1 MKNRKNRMYGYHK
14 YLSSTG
20 SEGFKQIRS
29 TTSSTTVAHQSQKY
43 FCHLFWRPDS
53 GMAARWTQFA
63 QNAWFWC
70 PKSMKILVSTLT
82 SRSSNS
88 MMPRSLRM
96 FGHVFNV
103 YSSRSRDLEGPYTER
118 KSSRDR
124 KLGQQLDDFC
134 IFGVPAI
141 CPSLSVC

>member
-1 MKNRKNRMYGYHK
+1 
-14 YLSSTG
+14 
-20 SEGFKQIRS
+20 
-29 TTSSTTVAHQSQKY
+29 
-43 FCHLFWRPDS
+43 
-53 GMAARWTQFA
+53 
-63 QNAWFWC
+63 
-70 PKSMKILVSTLT
+70 
-82 SRSSNS
+82 
-88 MMPRSLRM
+88 M

-141 CPSLSVC
+141 CPSLQMEVTCELY